1 MGNDFIV
8 MIHCLTYLAIHH
20 ENRYSSKDLAFNAC
34 SNPAIVRKLMSQAV
48 KKGWV
53 STTAGKQGGY
63 QWQGNPKE
71 VRLGEIFLLVSEDER
86 LEKAFKEA
94 ADPTCLVSTRMGSVM
109 GKLQEEQIQQ
119 QINFYNKRTIQ
130 DMIDIWGKESKEDR
144 KRRPN
149 CGVFLCAHYNVYI
162 IMIFLF
168 LKHNNLKVFKN
179 DNF

>member
-20 ENRYSSKDLAFNAC
+20 DNRYSSKDLAFNAC

-63 QWQGNPKE
+63 QWQGDPKE

-86 LEKAFKEA
+86 LEKASKKLPTQPALLAPEWEA
-94 ADPTCLVSTRMGSVM
+94 LWANCKKNKSNN
-109 GKLQEEQIQQ
+109 KLTSIT
-119 QINFYNKRTIQ
+119 NAP
-130 DMIDIWGKESKEDR
+130 SKT
-144 KRRPN
+144 
-149 CGVFLCAHYNVYI
+149 
-162 IMIFLF
+162 
-168 LKHNNLKVFKN
+168 
-179 DNF
+179 

>member
-20 ENRYSSKDLAFNAC
+20 DNRYSSKDLAFNAC

-71 VRLGEIFLLVSEDER
+71 V
-86 LEKAFKEA
+86 KEA
-94 ADPTCLVSTRMGSVM
+94 ADPTCLVSTRMESVM

-130 DMIDIWGKESKEDR
+130 DMID
-144 KRRPN
+144 
-149 CGVFLCAHYNVYI
+149 GVQTECH
-162 IMIFLF
+162 
-168 LKHNNLKVFKN
+168 
-179 DNF
+179 

>member
-20 ENRYSSKDLAFNAC
+20 DNRYSSKDLAFNAC
-34 SNPAIVRKLMSQAV
+34 SNPAIVRKLMS
-48 KKGWV
+48 
-53 STTAGKQGGY
+53 Y
-63 QWQGNPKE
+63 QWQGKPKK
-71 VRLGEIFLLVSEDER
+71 VKLGEIFLLVSEDER

-130 DMIDIWGKESKEDR
+130 DMID
-144 KRRPN
+144 
-149 CGVFLCAHYNVYI
+149 GVQTECH
-162 IMIFLF
+162 
-168 LKHNNLKVFKN
+168 
-179 DNF
+179 

>member
-20 ENRYSSKDLAFNAC
+20 DNRYSSKDLAFNAC

-53 STTAGKQGGY
+53 STTVGKQGGY
-63 QWQGNPKE
+63 QWQGNPKK
-71 VRLGEIFLLVSEDER
+71 VKIGEIFLLVSEDER

-130 DMIDIWGKESKEDR
+130 DMID
-144 KRRPN
+144 
-149 CGVFLCAHYNVYI
+149 GVQTECH
-162 IMIFLF
+162 
-168 LKHNNLKVFKN
+168 
-179 DNF
+179 

>member
-20 ENRYSSKDLAFNAC
+20 DNRYSSKDLALNAC

-53 STTAGKQGGY
+53 STTVGKQGGY
-63 QWQGNPKE
+63 QWQGNPKK
-71 VRLGEIFLLVSEDER
+71 VKLGEIFLLVSEDER
-86 LEKAFKEA
+86 LEKAVKEA

-130 DMIDIWGKESKEDR
+130 DMID
-144 KRRPN
+144 
-149 CGVFLCAHYNVYI
+149 GVQTECH
-162 IMIFLF
+162 
-168 LKHNNLKVFKN
+168 
-179 DNF
+179 